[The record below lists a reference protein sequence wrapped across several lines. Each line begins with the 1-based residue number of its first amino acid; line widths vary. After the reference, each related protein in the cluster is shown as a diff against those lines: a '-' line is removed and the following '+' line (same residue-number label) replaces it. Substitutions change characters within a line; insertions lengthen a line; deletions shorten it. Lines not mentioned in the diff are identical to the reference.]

1 MLVNKLRDPVS
12 GLTHFV
18 GMLLSIAALVL
29 LIVFSAI
36 GTTPWHVVSFSIFG
50 TALILLYT
58 ASSLYHMLP
67 LSEKGITIFR
77 KIDHIMIFVLIAG
90 SYTPICLVPIRGAW
104 GWSLF
109 GIIWAITVAGVF
121 MKLFWLQAPRWL
133 YTSIY
138 LLMGWI
144 IAIAFVPLIKA
155 LPMAGVW
162 WLVAGGLF
170 YSVGA
175 VIYAIKKPNFA
186 KYFGFHE
193 IFHLF
198 IMAGSFCHFWLMF
211 RYIMHVRL

>member
-1 MLVNKLRDPVS
+1 MFSKLRDPVS
-12 GLTHFV
+12 GLSHFV
-18 GMLLSIAALVL
+18 GVLLSIAALVV

-36 GTTPWHVVSFSIFG
+36 GATPWHVVSFSIFG
-50 TALILLYT
+50 TALILLYS
-58 ASSLYHMLP
+58 ASSLYHLLP

-109 GIIWAITVAGVF
+109 GIIWVLTIAGLF
-121 MKLFWLQAPRWL
+121 MKLFWLHAPRWL

-138 LLMGWI
+138 LLMGWMV
-144 IAIAFVPLIKA
+144 AIAFVPLVKA
-155 LPMAGVW
+155 LPMAGIW

-175 VIYAIKKPNFA
+175 VIYGLKKPNFA

-193 IFHLF
+193 IFHIF
-198 IMAGSFCHFWLMF
+198 IMLGSFCHFWLMF
-211 RYIMHVRL
+211 KYVMYVKL